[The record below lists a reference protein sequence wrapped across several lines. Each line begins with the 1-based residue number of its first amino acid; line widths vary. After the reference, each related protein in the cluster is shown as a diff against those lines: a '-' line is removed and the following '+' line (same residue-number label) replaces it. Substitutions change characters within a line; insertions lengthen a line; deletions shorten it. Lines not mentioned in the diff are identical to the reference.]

1 VAVQLQEID
10 PRHTVDAQT
19 LADTI
24 LAEALRLDSNR
35 PRDDATVV
43 IVRIAPHEREQ
54 EIRRMT
60 VRFPI

>member
-1 VAVQLQEID
+1 
-10 PRHTVDAQT
+10 